1 VPSVGLALQGFSSK
15 DSLVAAVAGN
25 SNFTQCSR
33 IVLAA
38 IFDDNGGYQLLTD
51 SADVDIFA
59 TSNDAQSCRAFWGSF
74 DPASATA
81 SVPFQPGKSFCP
93 TMDYF
98 KSLFVAA
105 QVAIDS
111 ALFGSAFAPSFYAA
125 PLRAYKQY
133 LGEGFTRIVGP
144 YLSFGLIYY
153 GLAFSVSVV
162 SEKESKVRDAMR
174 MMGCPS
180 AVIYSSWICTTALLQ
195 LPIVIIFAIALQVSK
210 IIYQSNFFILFI
222 TIFIF
227 ILSQT
232 AQYGLPPL
240 LLPVLCFALFFARFF
255 IFGVTSLACTSCCAI
270 LSIPRAELAL

>member
-1 VPSVGLALQGFSSK
+1 MPFVGLTLQGFGSK
-15 DSLVAAVAGN
+15 DGLAAAVAGN

-38 IFDDNGGYQLLTD
+38 IFDDTGGYQLLID
-51 SADVDIFA
+51 SADVNIFA
-59 TSNDAQSCRAFWGSF
+59 TSNDAQSCRAYWGSF
-74 DPASATA
+74 NPATATA
-81 SVPFQPGKSFCP
+81 SLPFQPAKAFCP

-111 ALFGSAFAPSFYAA
+111 ALFGTTFAPSFFAA
-125 PLRAYKQY
+125 PLPAYKQY

-162 SEKESKVRDAMR
+162 SEKESKVRDGMR
-174 MMGCPS
+174 MMGCS
-180 AVIYSSWICTTALLQ
+180 SRVIYSSWICTTALLQ
-195 LPIVIIFAIALQVSK
+195 LPIVIIFAIALQVAK

-222 TIFIF
+222 TIFLF

-232 AQYGLPPL
+232 AQYGPL
-240 LLPVLCFALFFARFF
+240 LPRLPVLCFAVLFLFL
-255 IFGVTSLACTSCCAI
+255 TSSACTS
-270 LSIPRAELAL
+270 

>member
-1 VPSVGLALQGFSSK
+1 VPFVGLTLQGFGSK
-15 DSLVAAVAGN
+15 DGLAAAVAGN

-38 IFDDNGGYQLLTD
+38 IFDDTGGYQLLID
-51 SADVDIFA
+51 SADVNIFA
-59 TSNDAQSCRAFWGSF
+59 TSNDAQSCRAYWGSF
-74 DPASATA
+74 NPATATA
-81 SVPFQPGKSFCP
+81 SLPFQPAKAFCP

-111 ALFGSAFAPSFYAA
+111 ALFGTTFAPSFFAA
-125 PLRAYKQY
+125 PLPAYKQY

-162 SEKESKVRDAMR
+162 SEKESKVRDGMR
-174 MMGCPS
+174 MMGCS
-180 AVIYSSWICTTALLQ
+180 SRVIYSSWICTTALLQ
-195 LPIVIIFAIALQVSK
+195 LPIVIIFAIALQVAK

-222 TIFIF
+222 TIFLF

-232 AQYGLPPL
+232 AQYGPL
-240 LLPVLCFALFFARFF
+240 LPRLPVLCFAVLFLFL
-255 IFGVTSLACTSCCAI
+255 TSSACTS
-270 LSIPRAELAL
+270 